1 MYTGF
6 AGNRTIR
13 IMETIHSFPEFEKV
27 LAEND
32 AVLAYFST
40 EACTVCKVLKPKVIE
55 LVSESFPKMIM
66 IFIESDKLPEIA
78 AQNRVFAAPT
88 VVVFFAGRET
98 IRKSRAF
105 GVDELRSEIQRPYT
119 LLFE

>member
-1 MYTGF
+1 
-6 AGNRTIR
+6 
-13 IMETIHSFPEFEKV
+13 MEPIHSILEFDLT

-40 EACTVCKVLKPKVIE
+40 EICSVCHVLKPKVIE
-55 LVSESFPKMIM
+55 MISDSFPKMKM
-66 IFIESDKLPEIA
+66 VFIESDKLPELA
-78 AQNRVFAAPT
+78 AQNRVFTAPT

-105 GVDELRSEIQRPYT
+105 GVDELGSEIRRPYF
-119 LLFE
+119 LLFG

>member
-1 MYTGF
+1 
-6 AGNRTIR
+6 
-13 IMETIHSFPEFEKV
+13 METIQSYQEFEQ
-27 LAEND
+27 LLENQD

-40 EACTVCKVLKPKVIE
+40 DACNVCKVLKPKVSEMIA
-55 LVSESFPKMIM
+55 ESFPQMKMVYVQ
-66 IFIESDKLPEIA
+66 SDKQPELA

-88 VVVFFAGRET
+88 VVVFFAGKET

-105 GVDELRSEIQRPYT
+105 GIDELKSEIQRPYS

>member
-1 MYTGF
+1 MK
-6 AGNRTIR
+6 TIQSTEEFNL
-13 IMETIHSFPEFEKV
+13 IM
-27 LAEND
+27 AEND

-40 EACTVCKVLKPKVIE
+40 EVCNVCKVLKPKVSE
-55 LVSESFPKMIM
+55 MLVKSFPKMLM
-66 IFIESDKLPEIA
+66 TYVESDKLPELA

-105 GVDELRSEIQRPYT
+105 GLDELKFEIQRPYSMM
-119 LLFE
+119 FE

>member
-1 MYTGF
+1 
-6 AGNRTIR
+6 
-13 IMETIHSFPEFEKV
+13 METIHSLQEFEQV
-27 LAEND
+27 LADQD

-40 EACTVCKVLKPKVIE
+40 DACSVCKVLKPKVVEMIQAT
-55 LVSESFPKMIM
+55 FPKIKMVYV
-66 IFIESDKLPEIA
+66 ESDKQPELA

-88 VVVFFAGRET
+88 VVIFFAGRET

-105 GVDELRSEIQRPYT
+105 GIDELLGEIQRPYH

>member
-1 MYTGF
+1 
-6 AGNRTIR
+6 
-13 IMETIHSFPEFEKV
+13 MEPVRSLLEFEQI
-27 LAEND
+27 LAEQD

-40 EACTVCKVLKPKVIE
+40 ETCSVCHVLKPKVFE
-55 LVSESFPKMIM
+55 MVSAFFPKMKM
-66 IFIESDKLPEIA
+66 VFVESDKSPELA
-78 AQNRVFAAPT
+78 AQYRVFTAPT

-105 GVDELRSEIQRPYT
+105 GVDELKTEIQRPYF

>member
-1 MYTGF
+1 
-6 AGNRTIR
+6 
-13 IMETIHSFPEFEKV
+13 METIQSYQEFEQ
-27 LAEND
+27 LLENQD

-40 EACTVCKVLKPKVIE
+40 DACTVCKVLKPKVSEMIA
-55 LVSESFPKMIM
+55 ESFPKMKM
-66 IFIESDKLPEIA
+66 IYVQSDRQPELA
-78 AQNRVFAAPT
+78 AQNRVFTAPT

-105 GVDELRSEIQRPYT
+105 GIDELKAEIQRPYS

>member
-1 MYTGF
+1 
-6 AGNRTIR
+6 
-13 IMETIHSFPEFEKV
+13 METIQSIPEFEKV
-27 LAEND
+27 LANND

-40 EACTVCKVLKPKVIE
+40 EICSVCKVLKPKVAGMIANE
-55 LVSESFPKMIM
+55 FPKMKM
-66 IFIESDKLPEIA
+66 IFIESDKLPELA

-105 GVDELRSEIQRPYT
+105 GLDELGKEIRRPYS
-119 LLFE
+119 LIFD

>member
-1 MYTGF
+1 M
-6 AGNRTIR
+6 
-13 IMETIHSFPEFEKV
+13 METIPSIPEFDLI

-40 EACTVCKVLKPKVIE
+40 ETCSVCHVLKPKVIE
-55 LVSESFPKMIM
+55 MVAEAFPKIKMV
-66 IFIESDKLPEIA
+66 FIESDKLPELA
-78 AQNRVFAAPT
+78 AQYRVFTAPT

-105 GVDELRSEIQRPYT
+105 GVDELRSEIQRPYS
-119 LLFE
+119 LFYE

>member
-1 MYTGF
+1 
-6 AGNRTIR
+6 
-13 IMETIHSFPEFEKV
+13 MEAIHSIPEFDLI

-40 EACTVCKVLKPKVIE
+40 ETCSVCYVLKPKVIE
-55 LVSESFPKMIM
+55 MVSESFPKIKI
-66 IFIESDKLPEIA
+66 IFIESDKLPELA
-78 AQNRVFAAPT
+78 AQNRVFTAPT

-105 GVDELRSEIQRPYT
+105 GVDELRSEIQRPYS

>member
-1 MYTGF
+1 MMK
-6 AGNRTIR
+6 TIQS
-13 IMETIHSFPEFEKV
+13 IPEFDLI

-40 EACTVCKVLKPKVIE
+40 ETCSVCHVLKPKVME
-55 LVSESFPKMIM
+55 MVSESFPRMKMV
-66 IFIESDKLPEIA
+66 FIESDKQPELA
-78 AQNRVFAAPT
+78 AQNRVFTAPT

-98 IRKSRAF
+98 IRKSRAL
-105 GVDELRSEIQRPYT
+105 GVDELKSEIERPYS

>member
-1 MYTGF
+1 
-6 AGNRTIR
+6 
-13 IMETIHSFPEFEKV
+13 METIHSIPEFELI

-40 EACTVCKVLKPKVIE
+40 ETCSVCHVLKPKVME
-55 LVSESFPKMIM
+55 MVSESFPRMKMV
-66 IFIESDKLPEIA
+66 FIESDKQPELA
-78 AQNRVFAAPT
+78 AQNRVFTAPT

-98 IRKSRAF
+98 IRKSRAL
-105 GVDELRSEIQRPYT
+105 GVDELKSEIERPYS